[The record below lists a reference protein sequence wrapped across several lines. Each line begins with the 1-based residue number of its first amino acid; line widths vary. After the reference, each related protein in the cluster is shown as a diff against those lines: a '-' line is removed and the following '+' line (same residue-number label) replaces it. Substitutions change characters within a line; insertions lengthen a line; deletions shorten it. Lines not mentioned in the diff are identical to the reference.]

1 MSDVTQAPSTQSG
14 SPDEAGPDQVTLAD
28 GTVTSVRRPR
38 RRRAERAATEAR
50 WPLSRIIGVGV
61 LVIALVA
68 AASVVSGVIALN
80 NLSDARD
87 RVADRVDPA
96 IQQALRLSAALLDQ
110 ETGVRG
116 YALSAQDDFLSP
128 YTDGL
133 ATQNDAVKRLQGL
146 VRTLPDVVTDLD
158 RVSARADT
166 WRSSYAAPTIAQTR
180 ANGHPDIDSN
190 VDAGKAA
197 FDGVRSATTTLQS
210 DLNTARL
217 SAERGLNRAVTVLD
231 WVCIGI
237 AAVLVIV
244 VVVLAFGLRVAAIRP
259 LSRLANEARQV
270 AGGDFEHEVG
280 RNGPREVRNLA
291 LDVDRMRE
299 RILYELSALRAANV
313 TLDTRTKDLQRS
325 NSELEQFAYVASHDL
340 QEPLRKVASFCQLL
354 QRRYSG
360 QLDGRAD
367 QYIEFA
373 VDGAKRM
380 QVLIND
386 LLAFSRVGRIVR
398 ERTPIP
404 CASLLSQART
414 NLAEV
419 IDRTGATIEA
429 GELPTVLAEGPLLTM
444 VFQNLLGNAMKFHG
458 DQAPHI
464 VIEARRDGDMW
475 EFSFTDNG
483 IGIKPEYAERIFV
496 IFQRLH
502 GKEVYPGTGIGLAM
516 CRKIVEYHG
525 GKIWLDTTVEIGSR
539 FRFTLP
545 VLPGTEPA
553 PEDAP
558 EATATPEAKG
568 RPDTVGNGDTA
579 PSEDTVSPATTVSS
593 ATTASPGAAVP
604 AANSVPVAKTVSAAK
619 PAGKGTPSENEDTDD

>member
-1 MSDVTQAPSTQSG
+1 MTI
-14 SPDEAGPDQVTLAD
+14 PDASVPT
-28 GTVTSVRRPR
+28 VRRPR
-38 RRRAERAATEAR
+38 RRRAERAATDAR

-61 LVIALVA
+61 LVIALVS
-68 AASVVSGVIALN
+68 AASVVSGILGLN
-80 NLSDARD
+80 GLSSARD
-87 RVADRVDPA
+87 KVVNRVDPA
-96 IQQALRLSAALLDQ
+96 IQQALRLSAALVDQ
-110 ETGVRG
+110 ESGVRG
-116 YALSAQDDFLSP
+116 YALSAQEDFLGP
-128 YTDGL
+128 YTDGA
-133 ATQNDAVKRLQGL
+133 ATQNDAVRQLHTL
-146 VRTLPDVVTDLD
+146 VNPLGKVTKDLAQVTAKADNWRSTYAEPTIQQVRATGKPDV
-158 RVSARADT
+158 S
-166 WRSSYAAPTIAQTR
+166 
-180 ANGHPDIDSN
+180 SN
-190 VDAGKAA
+190 VDAGKAK
-197 FDGVRSATTTLQS
+197 FDGVRAAVATMQA
-210 DLNTARL
+210 DLNAARL
-217 SAERGLNRAVTVLD
+217 TAQNGLNHAVTVLD

-237 AAVLVIV
+237 AVVLLV
-244 VVVLAFGLRVAAIRP
+244 VVIVLAFGLRVAAIRP
-259 LSRLANEARQV
+259 LSKLANEARQV

-280 RNGPREVRNLA
+280 RSGPREVRNLA

-313 TLDTRTKDLQRS
+313 TLDSRTQDLQRS

-404 CASLLSQART
+404 CASLLAQART
-414 NLAEV
+414 NLAEA
-419 IDRTGATIEA
+419 IERTGATIEA

-458 DQAPHI
+458 DLPPHI
-464 VIEARRDGDMW
+464 TVEAVREADLWR
-475 EFSFTDNG
+475 FSFTDNG

-525 GKIWLDTTVEIGSR
+525 GTIWLDTTVEIGSR
-539 FRFTLP
+539 FCFTLP
-545 VLPGTEPA
+545 VLPGTEPEA
-553 PEDAP
+553 DPVTEPVAVADVTAAAESSESSDNGTEPEETEPA
-558 EATATPEAKG
+558 EAVVP
-568 RPDTVGNGDTA
+568 TVA
-579 PSEDTVSPATTVSS
+579 VPS
-593 ATTASPGAAVP
+593 ATD
-604 AANSVPVAKTVSAAK
+604 
-619 PAGKGTPSENEDTDD
+619 ENNDKDSDD